1 MSIRSGRLPYGAKPA
16 QARTR
21 AQMKKLVYTPVVDD
35 HSDVPAWLDG
45 ALRKAL
51 DPDPEKRFSDPMEL
65 AFALRN
71 PIVGAAPSRLI
82 ERDPVRF
89 WKIVSAALAALV
101 LILLFA
107 VSRR

>member
-1 MSIRSGRLPYGAKPA
+1 
-16 QARTR
+16 
-21 AQMKKLVYTPVVDD
+21 MKKLAYTPVVDD
-35 HSDVPAWLDG
+35 HSDIPVWVDG

-51 DPDPEKRFSDPMEL
+51 DPDPDKRFSDPMEF

-89 WKIVSAALAALV
+89 WKVIAAMLAAAV
-101 LILLFA
+101 LALLFV